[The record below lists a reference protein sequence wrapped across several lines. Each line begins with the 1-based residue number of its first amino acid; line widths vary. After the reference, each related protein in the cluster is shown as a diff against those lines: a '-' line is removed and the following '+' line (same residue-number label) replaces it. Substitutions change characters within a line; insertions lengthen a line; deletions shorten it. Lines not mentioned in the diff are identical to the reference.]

1 MTRPSEEPIAGRLP
15 LLVWDEEVIEVTK
28 ALAGVTSRNGKNR
41 TLRPIE
47 RRAGPELALFNLL
60 VQPPAM
66 SKTLS
71 VKNLIDWDMLE
82 LAFRVRVEA
91 AHPNVADAVT
101 VHGVLLNP
109 VCQEELYN
117 PGRDVSINP
126 K

>member
-1 MTRPSEEPIAGRLP
+1 MVSTARRSIGTSTLVRNAP
-15 LLVWDEEVIEVTK
+15 LSVQ
-28 ALAGVTSRNGKNR
+28 NR
-41 TLRPIE
+41 TDLPDT
-47 RRAGPELALFNLL
+47 LL
-60 VQPPAM
+60 W

>member
-1 MTRPSEEPIAGRLP
+1 MPRGNLKTSPLWAGLQLTP
-15 LLVWDEEVIEVTK
+15 
-28 ALAGVTSRNGKNR
+28 ALTGVTSRNGKNR

-66 SKTLS
+66 VQSIVGKE
-71 VKNLIDWDMLE
+71 LIGWDMLE
-82 LAFRVRVEA
+82 LAFRVRFEA
-91 AHPNVADAVT
+91 AHPDVADAVT